1 MLLIPILSDF
11 NSSLLFDKTSGTP
24 FLVHFGSI
32 FGPLLVHSY
41 SSDFG
46 INQTSVRAGGKN
58 ECIILQGESSTKYET
73 NVNVCP
79 EKDHVSTMLVK
90 GSSSSRVRINA
101 SEENGSGTPSVEAKT
116 NVEPE
121 EFDSSESHQSL
132 LMEGMNQLRLKN
144 HLLDV
149 KLKAQG
155 RVFKVRR
162 FIF

>member
-1 MLLIPILSDF
+1 
-11 NSSLLFDKTSGTP
+11 
-24 FLVHFGSI
+24 
-32 FGPLLVHSY
+32 
-41 SSDFG
+41 
-46 INQTSVRAGGKN
+46 
-58 ECIILQGESSTKYET
+58 
-73 NVNVCP
+73 
-79 EKDHVSTMLVK
+79 MLVK

-101 SEENGSGTPSVEAKT
+101 SEENARAPDAAANAALAKT

-155 RVFKVRR
+155 RTFKVRLYFNMLLLLNHPNLFPIR
-162 FIF
+162 RCCQRGDICL